1 MTSVTTIYT
10 IIYTIYTNIYKYT
23 QFYVYQQNK
32 TRYDVTS
39 ISKEQ
44 CHDSDSILYTYIY
57 TNVDTGG
64 RVHGV
69 PME

>member
-1 MTSVTTIYT
+1 MHNFMYISKT
-10 IIYTIYTNIYKYT
+10 
-23 QFYVYQQNK
+23 K
-32 TRYDVTS
+32 TRYDITS

-69 PME
+69 PIK

>member
-23 QFYVYQQNK
+23 QFYVHQQ
-32 TRYDVTS
+32 TTLDITS

-44 CHDSDSILYTYIY
+44 CHDSDSILYTDIC

-69 PME
+69 LSE